1 MENLTIRPVA
11 ETDAEGIS
19 ENLFST
25 ATVEQVKECIKTD
38 LIKMADG
45 NYIRAVAE
53 TESKVVGQ
61 VSFKILTSP
70 VKQHIVE
77 IEGVVVAEEYQGK
90 GVFRRLMDYGI
101 NWATKK
107 GVEIAIISVRKGV
120 HAEDVYRHIGFTQYG
135 ELKNGIKEPWGD
147 KKPFEEVFL
156 YKNLG

>member
-1 MENLTIRPVA
+1 MEDLIIRPIR
-11 ETDAEGIS
+11 ETDAEDIAQ
-19 ENLFST
+19 NLFST
-25 ATVEQVKECIKTD
+25 ATVEETREGIKKD
-38 LIKMADG
+38 LPRIAEGKYM
-45 NYIRAVAE
+45 RAVAE
-53 TESKVVGQ
+53 TEGKVIGQ
-61 VSFKILTSP
+61 VAFKILGSP
-70 VKQHIVE
+70 VKQHIVD

-147 KKPFEEVFL
+147 KKTFDEVFL